1 MNYPLIFLM
10 QILMNNSCL
19 IRGKFVLIY
28 KLYFSVNKKM
38 EALTPSASELVGRV
52 ANFTVR
58 NSRKI

>member
-1 MNYPLIFLM
+1 MK
-10 QILMNNSCL
+10 NSCL
-19 IRGKFVLIY
+19 KKIRVYLCNLWLKRKTYHCF
-28 KLYFSVNKKM
+28 VNKKM

>member
-1 MNYPLIFLM
+1 
-10 QILMNNSCL
+10 MNNSCL
-19 IRGKFVLIY
+19 IRGKFVLKY